1 MVAVGVVVLSVV
13 NQDDT
18 LLLLNDQSGLVLGD
32 STVFFLG
39 GLSQWPPCLARRRR
53 RAVPPVHSRSQATPL
68 ALALH
73 YP

>member
-32 STVFFLG
+32 NTVFFLG
-39 GLSQWPPCLARRRR
+39 GLSQRPPCLACRRR
-53 RAVPPVHSRSQATPL
+53 RAVPPVHSRGQATPL